1 MFSEK
6 VEMLE
11 MQAFQF
17 LHIRQN
23 DANSGKTRQGIGRFD
38 NSSACP

>member
-11 MQAFQF
+11 AMIFRLF
-17 LHIRQN
+17 WIRQN
-23 DANSGKTRQGIGRFD
+23 DANSGKTRRGIGRFD
-38 NSSACP
+38 NSFACP

>member
-11 MQAFQF
+11 MQPFQF
-17 LHIRQN
+17 LCIRQN
-23 DANSGKTRQGIGRFD
+23 DANCGKTRRGIGRFD
-38 NSSACP
+38 NSFACP